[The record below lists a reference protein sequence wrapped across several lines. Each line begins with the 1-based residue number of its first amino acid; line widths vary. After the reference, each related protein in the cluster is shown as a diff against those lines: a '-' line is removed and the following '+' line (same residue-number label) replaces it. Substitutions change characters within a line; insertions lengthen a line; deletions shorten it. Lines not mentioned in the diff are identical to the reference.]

1 MFLRKQ
7 KQAPRRKGLFILG
20 GIMKKKEKWYSS
32 PIKYS
37 YFDEEKQPLKGLGWV
52 TLIALLFILLI
63 YFLVFCC
70 FPVKCHA
77 ETVTMTASWYSVQ
90 SLKDEGTYKYS
101 KGVMA
106 NGQMFSDTKLTC
118 ATRRWPLGS
127 ILLVRNLRTGKAVR
141 VIVTD
146 KCNRRFKETRVDL
159 SSAAFSQIERLETGL
174 LKVEVIRVK

>member
-1 MFLRKQ
+1 MSL
-7 KQAPRRKGLFILG
+7 L
-20 GIMKKKEKWYSS
+20 
-32 PIKYS
+32 
-37 YFDEEKQPLKGLGWV
+37 LKIIFS
-52 TLIALLFILLI
+52 TLIVSFSITNSFAGQEL
-63 YFLVFCC
+63 
-70 FPVKCHA
+70 K
-77 ETVTMTASWYSVQ
+77 ASWYSVQ
-90 SLKDEGTYKYS
+90 SLKDEGTWKTS
-101 KGVMA
+101 HGKMA